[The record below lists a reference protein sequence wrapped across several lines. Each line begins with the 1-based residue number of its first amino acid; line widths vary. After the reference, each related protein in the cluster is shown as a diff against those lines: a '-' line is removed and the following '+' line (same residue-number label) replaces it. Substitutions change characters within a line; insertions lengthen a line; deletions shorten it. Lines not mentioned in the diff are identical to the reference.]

1 MMRALRAA
9 SIIAAQAAVG
19 GASRAAMMRARVG
32 RLWRRRADRV
42 DAARTARRGGVIDY
56 YSGGGGG
63 GGYRF
68 IRRLDGG
75 RSLDYLNIENYC
87 SSLGTG
93 L

>member
-1 MMRALRAA
+1 VEPVGQHPAA
-9 SIIAAQAAVG
+9 AAA
-19 GASRAAMMRARVG
+19 AAMMRARVG